1 MNPPT
6 LRPLSLGEILDVSFG
21 LYRALFTPLL
31 TVALICRA
39 APALLSVYIGASEG
53 ASGHLVLALL
63 ILLLSLV
70 LGTIGAAATTFIVS
84 DSYLGRATTAAAAL
98 HRSLP
103 LIVRLIEISLN
114 VGVRVVLG
122 TILLFVPGLIVF
134 SGYFV
139 STAVAVLESPP
150 TSSAALGRSWEL
162 TRGYKGKVFG
172 TVFVGF
178 LLLSIPGMGLS
189 LFTGPGASGV
199 QALGVLAV
207 QAILEVLLYPL
218 LYVLPT
224 VIYYDLRVRKEGF
237 DLELLASALQPA

>member
-1 MNPPT
+1 MNAPT

-31 TVALICRA
+31 TVALVCRA
-39 APALLSVYIGASEG
+39 VPALLSVYISASEG
-53 ASGHLVLALL
+53 PAGHLILALFT
-63 ILLLSLV
+63 LLLSLV
-70 LGTIGAAATTFIVS
+70 LGSIGAAATTFIVS
-84 DSYLGRATTAAAAL
+84 DNYLGRATTAAEAL
-98 HRSLP
+98 TRSLP

-122 TILLFVPGLIVF
+122 TLLLFVPGLIVF

-139 STAVAVLESPP
+139 STAVAVLEAPP
-150 TSSAALGRSWEL
+150 TSSAALGRSWAL
-162 TRGYKGKVFG
+162 TKGFKGKVFG

-178 LLLSIPGMGLS
+178 LLLSIPGMALNVFVG
-189 LFTGPGASGV
+189 TGASGV
-199 QALGVLAV
+199 LSLGVLAV
-207 QAILEVLLYPL
+207 QAVLEVLLYPL
-218 LYVLPT
+218 IYVLPT